1 MNIPAKLADRRT
13 ILKYMS
19 ELDVEA
25 RYAKLGSTTYPKH
38 YMART
43 AYNDKTANALT
54 KAIVDFLNNSGHLA
68 ERVRSEGRMVDN
80 RKKYVD
86 VLGQVKMIGS
96 TKWIK
101 STSMN
106 GTADVSATI
115 GVNINGKFV
124 GISAKW
130 EVKMRDKQSEVQK
143 SYESKV
149 SDAGGHYF
157 LVHNIE
163 EFWQQYN
170 QLIEFY
176 N

>member
-1 MNIPAKLADRRT
+1 MNTPAKSSDRKT
-13 ILKYMS
+13 ILKYLS
-19 ELDVEA
+19 ELDVEV
-25 RYAKLGSTTYPKH
+25 RYARLGPTTYPKH

-43 AYNDKTANALT
+43 TYNDKNANALT

-86 VLGQVKMIGS
+86 VLGQVKTIGS

-101 STSMN
+101 STTMN

-115 GVNINGKFV
+115 GVQINGKFV

-149 SDAGGHYF
+149 NEAGGHYF

-163 EFWQQYN
+163 EFWQQYHELLE
-170 QLIEFY
+170 QY
-176 N
+176 